1 MFGPSSTYTS
11 TNYEPRTRG
20 TGWYVRNDDM
30 TLSNQCKPYRYLLP
44 IAILVTAP
52 LWLSGCMMVGP
63 NYVRPVAPMTDTW
76 LDPGDPAV
84 RREPADVS
92 AWWMVF
98 NDPVLNTLV
107 ETAYRQNPSLRA
119 AGVRV
124 LEAQARRGI
133 AIGLLFPQQQET
145 FGNATSNQISE
156 NRANR
161 TSVPTTEFDDWQVG

>member
-1 MFGPSSTYTS
+1 MTI
-11 TNYEPRTRG
+11 RG
-20 TGWYVRNDDM
+20 QHKSYSR
-30 TLSNQCKPYRYLLP
+30 LFLLLFP
-44 IAILVTAP
+44 LTIT
-52 LWLSGCMMVGP
+52 LWLNGCMMVGP
-63 NYVRPVAPMTDTW
+63 DYVRPVAPMTDSW
-76 LDPGDPAV
+76 IDPGDPAV

-92 AWWMVF
+92 AWWTVF

-145 FGNATSNQISE
+145 FGSATSNQASK

-161 TSVPTTEFDDWQVG
+161 QFLATDEYDDWQVGFCASCELTTWS